1 MDRSAL
7 WELLSPVAARMPRV
21 VREHE
26 ILRVAASIAGRDSAK
41 AADTARREVLNWA
54 EKRSGGRLPNDAWEF
69 QGFEYFSG
77 GRNSIGLRIQNDG
90 SDIWAIRADDP
101 DKNVPGRVWT
111 TEIVV
116 GLIRGEQARFSA
128 RLLASTSEGD
138 LNIEPHT
145 PGFVQ
150 QVAEKCGLWLGSY
163 EIRAEAWLIDTEDE
177 AENLIAMLIDQNRR
191 LPVFVLTVPEGANNP
206 HQPLLDASSLA
217 RAALGT
223 GHVVILPAAF
233 TWALTQRFGKL
244 RSVFGGAVRAY
255 LPSFFETANPY
266 AHRLVLADHLSTPDG
281 RAQCTR
287 WMRSLAATESMRRST
302 LGRDV
307 LAFDEI
313 RNSSLAFRQLQLKQ
327 AGASDKEQL
336 DAANARIE
344 VLERQFR
351 DQKASLEYFDAE
363 HQVAE
368 ERAETAEEQ
377 ARASAFRIQQLLGQ
391 LEANGDVAD
400 ANVEL
405 PEAWADFSGWCD
417 VHLAGRVVL
426 SPAAR
431 HAVRA
436 PMFTDVQMA
445 ARCLLWLANNCR
457 ARRLEG
463 GEGSL
468 RDEVVEDGIRN
479 SHCGEDQF
487 DLTWQGLR
495 YTADWH
501 IKSGGNTRDPVRCL
515 RIYYFWEPN
524 TQQIVV
530 ADMPAH
536 RRTSAT

>member
-1 MDRSAL
+1 
-7 WELLSPVAARMPRV
+7 
-21 VREHE
+21 
-26 ILRVAASIAGRDSAK
+26 
-41 AADTARREVLNWA
+41 
-54 EKRSGGRLPNDAWEF
+54 
-69 QGFEYFSG
+69 
-77 GRNSIGLRIQNDG
+77 
-90 SDIWAIRADDP
+90 
-101 DKNVPGRVWT
+101 
-111 TEIVV
+111 
-116 GLIRGEQARFSA
+116 
-128 RLLASTSEGD
+128 
-138 LNIEPHT
+138 
-145 PGFVQ
+145 
-150 QVAEKCGLWLGSY
+150 
-163 EIRAEAWLIDTEDE
+163 
-177 AENLIAMLIDQNRR
+177 
-191 LPVFVLTVPEGANNP
+191 
-206 HQPLLDASSLA
+206 
-217 RAALGT
+217 
-223 GHVVILPAAF
+223 
-233 TWALTQRFGKL
+233 
-244 RSVFGGAVRAY
+244 
-255 LPSFFETANPY
+255 
-266 AHRLVLADHLSTPDG
+266 
-281 RAQCTR
+281 
-287 WMRSLAATESMRRST
+287 
-302 LGRDV
+302 
-307 LAFDEI
+307 
-313 RNSSLAFRQLQLKQ
+313 
-327 AGASDKEQL
+327 
-336 DAANARIE
+336 
-344 VLERQFR
+344 
-351 DQKASLEYFDAE
+351 
-363 HQVAE
+363 
-368 ERAETAEEQ
+368 
-377 ARASAFRIQQLLGQ
+377 
-391 LEANGDVAD
+391 VAD

>member
-1 MDRSAL
+1 MSQSML
-7 WELLSPVAARMPRV
+7 WDLLSPVAARMQRV

-26 ILRVAASIAGRDSAK
+26 ILRVAASIAGKDSAK
-41 AADTARREVLNWA
+41 AANTARREVLKWA
-54 EKRSGGRLPNDAWEF
+54 EKRSGGRLPEDAWQC

-77 GRNSIGLRIQNDG
+77 GRNSVGLRIQNDG

-101 DKNVPGRVWT
+101 DKQVPGRVWT

-116 GLIRGEQARFSA
+116 GLMTGEQPRFSA
-128 RLLASTSEGD
+128 RLLASTPEGD

-150 QVAEKCGLWLGSY
+150 QIVEKCGLRLGAY
-163 EIRAEAWLIDTEDE
+163 EIRPEAWLIDAEEE
-177 AENLIAMLIDQNRR
+177 AENLIAMLIDQSRK
-191 LPVFVLTVPEGANNP
+191 LPVFVLTVPEGADNP
-206 HQPLLDASSLA
+206 NQPLLDASGLA

-233 TWALTQRFGKL
+233 TWALTQRLGKV

-255 LPSFFETANPY
+255 LPGFAETANPY
-266 AHRLVLADHLSTPDG
+266 AHRLVLADHLSTPNG
-281 RAQCTR
+281 RDQCTR
-287 WMRSLAATESMRRST
+287 WMRSLAATESVRRST

-307 LAFDEI
+307 LAFAEI
-313 RNSSLAFRQLQLKQ
+313 RSSSLAFRQQQLKH

-344 VLERQFR
+344 ALERQSQ

-377 ARASAFRIQQLLGQ
+377 ARGSAFRIQQLLGQ
-391 LEANGDVAD
+391 LEANGGIAD
-400 ANVEL
+400 ANVQL
-405 PEAWADFSGWCD
+405 PEIWADFSDWSD
-417 VHLAGRVVL
+417 VQLAGRVVL
-426 SPAAR
+426 SPTAR

-436 PMFTDVQMA
+436 PMFADVQLA

-457 ARRLEG
+457 PRRLEG

-468 RDEVVEDGIRN
+468 RDEIVEDGIRN

-487 DLTWQGLR
+487 DLTWQGQR

-501 IKSGGNTRDPVRCL
+501 IKNGGNTRDPLRCL

-536 RRTSAT
+536 RRTNAT